1 MKSSSPRLG
10 PQANAGSGSGSGS
23 GSGQRETGVRRFVR
37 PAVLTA
43 LTVPSLLVAVS
54 PSLIKPALAIVSRV
68 HPTVSISVDAADVG
82 WLTPKPRLDG
92 ITVRSKLA
100 GTAAAATTM
109 TTTMKTTTTLFSAA
123 SIRGD
128 TSLLNAVLARGRR
141 FNVFVERPR
150 VGVFDPANVP
160 ARLGTSPFS
169 AEVSLDDRVHLFV
182 SEGTLVVDAGLE
194 QLLGGRLFVDVVKDK
209 GSVRVEADGS
219 DGLAVRGDFAL
230 KNEGRDREVVFVR
243 PVEVRARV
251 NQAFVTSVLGTVN
264 PLLSNA
270 VAVEQEGQPVTVRV
284 APVGGGLKFGNASD
298 MRIEVDGYR
307 LKIKPGALIDEV
319 LEILKLNGERSR
331 AVVVESSPA
340 KVVVTTN
347 TNTNTSRV
355 EAVMERVSIGLSAGR
370 RVVCRVSTV
379 VDGSAAEIS
388 NGTASLEMRI
398 DVLPETLLD
407 LMKIKSSKSLRV
419 DARGTTS
426 RPVVLVR
433 DAVMRLGAL
442 VVESWVEA

>member
-10 PQANAGSGSGSGS
+10 PQANAGSGSGS

-100 GTAAAATTM
+100 GTAAAA
-109 TTTMKTTTTLFSAA
+109 TTMKTTTTLFSAA

-307 LKIKPGALIDEV
+307 LKIRPGALIDEV

-340 KVVVTTN
+340 KVVVTTNTN

-442 VVESWVEA
+442 VVGSWVEA

>member
-10 PQANAGSGSGSGS
+10 PQANAGS

-100 GTAAAATTM
+100 GTAAAA
-109 TTTMKTTTTLFSAA
+109 TTMKTTTTLFSAA

-307 LKIKPGALIDEV
+307 LKIKPGALVDEV

-331 AVVVESSPA
+331 AVIVESSPA

-388 NGTASLEMRI
+388 NGTASLDMRI

-442 VVESWVEA
+442 VVGSWVEA

>member
-1 MKSSSPRLG
+1 MSSSPRLG
-10 PQANAGSGSGSGS
+10 PQANA

-68 HPTVSISVDAADVG
+68 HPTVAISVDAADVG

-100 GTAAAATTM
+100 GTAATPPPP
-109 TTTMKTTTTLFSAA
+109 TTLFSAA

-128 TSLLNAVLARGRR
+128 TSLLSAVLARGRK

-160 ARLGTSPFS
+160 ARMGTSPFS
-169 AEVSLDDRVHLFV
+169 AEVALDDRVHLFV

-194 QLLGGRLFVDVVKDK
+194 QLLGGRLFVDVVKEK

-219 DGLAVRGDFAL
+219 DGLAVRGDFAM
-230 KNEGRDREVVFVR
+230 KMNEVVFVR

-270 VAVEQEGQPVTVRV
+270 VAVVQEGQPVTVRV
-284 APVGGGLKFGNASD
+284 APVGGGLKFGNASK
-298 MRIEVDGYR
+298 MRIDVDGYR
-307 LKIKPGALIDEV
+307 LKIRPGALIGEV
-319 LEILKLNGERSR
+319 LEILKLNAERSR

-340 KVVVTTN
+340 TVVVT

-370 RVVCRVSTV
+370 QVACRVSTV

-407 LMKIKSSKSLRV
+407 LMKIKSSKPFRV

-426 RPVVLVR
+426 RPVVLVT

-442 VVESWVEA
+442 VVGSWVEA

>member
-10 PQANAGSGSGSGS
+10 PQANAGS

-100 GTAAAATTM
+100 GTAAAA
-109 TTTMKTTTTLFSAA
+109 TTMKTTTTLFSAA

-284 APVGGGLKFGNASD
+284 APVGGGLKLGNASD

-307 LKIKPGALIDEV
+307 LKIKPGALVDEV

-331 AVVVESSPA
+331 AVIVESSPA

-388 NGTASLEMRI
+388 NGTASLDMRI

-442 VVESWVEA
+442 VVGSWVEA

>member
-10 PQANAGSGSGSGS
+10 PQANAGSGSGS

-109 TTTMKTTTTLFSAA
+109 KMTMKSTTTLFSAA

-307 LKIKPGALIDEV
+307 LKIKPGGLIDEV

-442 VVESWVEA
+442 VVGSWVEA

>member
-10 PQANAGSGSGSGS
+10 PQANAGSGSGS

-100 GTAAAATTM
+100 GTAAAA
-109 TTTMKTTTTLFSAA
+109 TTMKTTTTLFSAA

-442 VVESWVEA
+442 VVGSWVEA

>member
-1 MKSSSPRLG
+1 M
-10 PQANAGSGSGSGS
+10 
-23 GSGQRETGVRRFVR
+23 RRFVR

-100 GTAAAATTM
+100 GTAAAA
-109 TTTMKTTTTLFSAA
+109 TTMKTTTTLFSAA

-307 LKIKPGALIDEV
+307 LKIKPGALVDEV

-331 AVVVESSPA
+331 AVIVESSPA

-388 NGTASLEMRI
+388 NGTASLDMRI

-442 VVESWVEA
+442 VVGSWVEA

>member
-10 PQANAGSGSGSGS
+10 PQANAGSGSGS

-109 TTTMKTTTTLFSAA
+109 TTTMKSTTTLFSAA

-331 AVVVESSPA
+331 AVIVESSPA
-340 KVVVTTN
+340 KVVVT

-388 NGTASLEMRI
+388 NGTASLDMRI

-442 VVESWVEA
+442 VVGSWVEA

>member
-10 PQANAGSGSGSGS
+10 PQANAGSGSGS

-100 GTAAAATTM
+100 GTAAAA
-109 TTTMKTTTTLFSAA
+109 TTMKTTTTLFSAA

-307 LKIKPGALIDEV
+307 LKIKPGALVDEV

-331 AVVVESSPA
+331 AVIVESSPA

-388 NGTASLEMRI
+388 NGTASLDMRI

-442 VVESWVEA
+442 VVGSWVEA

>member
-10 PQANAGSGSGSGS
+10 PQANAGSGSGS

-109 TTTMKTTTTLFSAA
+109 KTTTTLFSAA

-150 VGVFDPANVP
+150 VGVFDPSNVP

-307 LKIKPGALIDEV
+307 LKIRPGALIDEV

-340 KVVVTTN
+340 KVVVTTNTN

-442 VVESWVEA
+442 VVGSWVEA

>member
-10 PQANAGSGSGSGS
+10 PQANAGSGSGS

-109 TTTMKTTTTLFSAA
+109 KTTTTLFSAA

-160 ARLGTSPFS
+160 SRLGTSPFS

-307 LKIKPGALIDEV
+307 LKIKPGALVDEV

-331 AVVVESSPA
+331 AVIVESSPA

-388 NGTASLEMRI
+388 NGTASLDMRI

-442 VVESWVEA
+442 VVGSWVEA

>member
-68 HPTVSISVDAADVG
+68 HPTVSISVDAAG
-82 WLTPKPRLDG
+82 ARSLTPKPRLDG

-100 GTAAAATTM
+100 GTAAAA
-109 TTTMKTTTTLFSAA
+109 TTMKTTTTLFSAA

-169 AEVSLDDRVHLFV
+169 GEVSLDDRVHLFV

-442 VVESWVEA
+442 VVGSWVEA